1 MLLIKESLKVQLL
14 LLSLFILVVNVQSQ
28 DDCKVLQAG
37 IDSVY
42 VGKCKKGLAHGD
54 GLAFG
59 TDRYEGRFR
68 QGFPNGHGTYVWAS
82 GETFTGNFVN
92 GLREGEG
99 IYSQRVNGVEII
111 LEGIWKND
119 VYVGEKPKNPSVR
132 QSVSI
137 DRHNFRKNAGSK
149 NRVLIDFFQ
158 NGDRNKNLINI
169 LLTTTSGYPTEL
181 GQSRGYDEVIFPVTI
196 TVKYDTYNKL
206 HTALIHCIFDFTI
219 YEPGDWRV
227 ELFN

>member
-1 MLLIKESLKVQLL
+1 MLLNKKSWIVQLL
-14 LLSLFILVVNVQSQ
+14 LPALFFLVVNAQAQV
-28 DDCKVLQAG
+28 DCKVLQAG

-54 GLAFG
+54 GLAIG
-59 TDRYEGRFR
+59 TDRYEGRFK
-68 QGFPNGHGTYVWAS
+68 QGFPNGHGTYSWAT

-99 IYSQRVNGVEII
+99 IYSYPVDGMEVT
-111 LEGIWKND
+111 LEGIWKDD
-119 VYVGEKPKNPSVR
+119 VYIGEKPRKPSVR

-158 NGDRNKNLINI
+158 NGDRNKGILNL

-181 GQSRGYDEVIFPVTI
+181 GQSRGYDEVTFPVTI
-196 TVKYDTYNKL
+196 TVKYETFNKL
-206 HTALIHCIFDFTI
+206 HTTLIHCVFDFTI